1 MLGMGYAPS
10 EAQWPQSPFRQKL
23 GELGWQEGHNIAFE
37 RRNAEGRLN
46 WLPDLAAELVR
57 LKPDVIVTG
66 GTPGVRAAQQATTTI
81 PIVIMGAG
89 DLVEQGI
96 VASLAQPGGN
106 TTGVENNPRGLDGKR
121 LEFLKEALPQR
132 RRIAILCNNSCGEP
146 SRETAAQAL
155 GLQLLSV
162 AVHHADE
169 FAAAFA
175 TIVAYRPEVLFIASD
190 GLLSIH
196 RQQIIDFATTHQLP
210 TVGGERR
217 YAEAGSLLTFGYSLR
232 EIQQRAAV
240 YVDKILRGARPED
253 LPIERAMTFELIIN
267 LKTAQALG
275 LTLPPTLLFQAT
287 EVIR

>member
-1 MLGMGYAPS
+1 
-10 EAQWPQSPFRQKL
+10 
-23 GELGWQEGHNIAFE
+23 
-37 RRNAEGRLN
+37 
-46 WLPDLAAELVR
+46 
-57 LKPDVIVTG
+57 
-66 GTPGVRAAQQATTTI
+66 
-81 PIVIMGAG
+81 
-89 DLVEQGI
+89 
-96 VASLAQPGGN
+96 
-106 TTGVENNPRGLDGKR
+106 
-121 LEFLKEALPQR
+121 
-132 RRIAILCNNSCGEP
+132 
-146 SRETAAQAL
+146 
-155 GLQLLSV
+155 LQLLSV